1 MRKTSVDHINR
12 AGALT
17 TMAPRELAGHLAFA
31 LMPKPPREVA
41 TANKFAAP
49 DHAKTVSSF

>member
-1 MRKTSVDHINR
+1 MRKTSKDHINR